1 MGTFSAVNCKG
12 GDNVELN
19 RVTINESP
27 KRMKRRKNKKKKTE
41 EKKSLSH
48 SAIKI
53 RHFVSFSLFRDKM
66 TIQRETSKSF
76 EQPTNT

>member
-27 KRMKRRKNKKKKTE
+27 KRMKRRKNKKKTE

>member
-1 MGTFSAVNCKG
+1 M
-12 GDNVELN
+12 ELN

-27 KRMKRRKNKKKKTE
+27 KRMKRRKNKNKKTE
-41 EKKSLSH
+41 EKKSLSD